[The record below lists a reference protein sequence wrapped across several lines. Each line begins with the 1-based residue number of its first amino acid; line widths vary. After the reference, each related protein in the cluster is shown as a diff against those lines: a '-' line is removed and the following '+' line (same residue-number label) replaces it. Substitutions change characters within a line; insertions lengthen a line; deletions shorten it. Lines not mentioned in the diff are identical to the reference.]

1 MIQWSYRV
9 AEDGAAAQRAGQGA
23 VQGAVQGAAQGA
35 AQGAHVAQVAQQG
48 AQGEAAAQGVQDGG
62 AQPRGREYN
71 IYQGRRVPTV
81 PTGGGEGGGGQRE
94 QLGNAA
100 IAFCPRVRRRT
111 PKIISLLE
119 YKSI

>member
-23 VQGAVQGAAQGA
+23 AQGA
-35 AQGAHVAQVAQQG
+35 QVAQVAQQG

-71 IYQGRRVPTV
+71 IYQGRRVR
-81 PTGGGEGGGGQRE
+81 TGGGEGEGGQRE

>member
-9 AEDGAAAQRAGQGA
+9 AEDGAAAQR
-23 VQGAVQGAAQGA
+23 AAQGA

-81 PTGGGEGGGGQRE
+81 RTGGGEGGGGQRE

-100 IAFCPRVRRRT
+100 IAFCPRVREERQR
-111 PKIISLLE
+111 L
-119 YKSI
+119 